1 MAKEPFHPITR
12 RRRAKELGLDL
23 PPSARLS
30 SKLRLFVAISL
41 LRPIHMLMSD
51 PIVGFICLYTA
62 CKFATLFSFF
72 AAFPL
77 IFQGIHCFNI
87 EDSGLVFLSIV
98 VGSLLGTVTVIICNA
113 FLYLP
118 KAAKHPDGQ
127 IPPDHRLYPAQIGS
141 VELSIGLF
149 WFACTARADISLASP
164 VITIV
169 VFAWGNLG
177 VFVSTTQ
184 YLVDT
189 YHGLTI

>member
-62 CKFATLFSFF
+62 C
-72 AAFPL
+72 
-77 IFQGIHCFNI
+77 IHCFNI